1 MDTLIT
7 NPYYII
13 DYSMLIFWDAQ
24 RLVREY
30 VSLKAWDYRGKTT
43 FAVISGR
50 QNKTPMTP
58 KAYSSFINSAKS
70 SLNVFSKMMGSAMPA

>member
-30 VSLKAWDYRGKTT
+30 VSLKAWDYRGKT
-43 FAVISGR
+43 
-50 QNKTPMTP
+50 ME
-58 KAYSSFINSAKS
+58 
-70 SLNVFSKMMGSAMPA
+70 

>member
-30 VSLKAWDYRGKTT
+30 VFPQSMGFQEKTDEGPGKERPDSLSTT
-43 FAVISGR
+43 
-50 QNKTPMTP
+50 
-58 KAYSSFINSAKS
+58 
-70 SLNVFSKMMGSAMPA
+70 